1 MTHQIHK
8 YIFSILIFSFIAMSV
23 HGQMRALRFHKMID
37 GYGNVTEKP
46 IIVINGNKIQEL
58 GTEGKIVLPKNIAFT
73 DLSEYTALPGL
84 VDVHT
89 HLSFAWDQL
98 PGTTPWA
105 SLERMS
111 NPHVFYYSV
120 QNAFKTLESG
130 VTTVRD
136 LGSYEKLDA
145 DLKALIERGEVKGP
159 RMFIAGNG
167 LHVSL
172 DPYLYL
178 NFKDLGKADGVD
190 EVIRVVRQQINSG
203 VDWIKMYGSTGSD
216 QDVTGFQTY
225 TFDEMKAACDMAHF
239 YKKGIAIHAYGG
251 DAAKSAI
258 LAGANSIEH
267 ATDLDDEAIGEMVK
281 RGTFYVP
288 TVDHNRY
295 YIEHASEFGYDS
307 SIIRNLE
314 NFISRN
320 LATLKKAIQANVKI
334 AMGSD
339 AVFTGFGQNARE
351 LEWFVKVGM
360 TVQQAIYAATMSG
373 AELLGK
379 QNELGNISPG
389 FYADIIAVKGDPYK
403 NIQTLTRDVKWVM
416 KNGEVVVD
424 KR

>member
-1 MTHQIHK
+1 MTHQISK
-8 YIFSILIFSFIAMSV
+8 YVFSILIISLLCINV
-23 HGQMRALRFHKMID
+23 HGQIQALRFHKMID
-37 GYGNVTEKP
+37 GYGNVIEKP
-46 IIVINGNKIQEL
+46 IILINGNRIHDL
-58 GTEGKIVLPKNIAFT
+58 GKEGQIVLPKGIT
-73 DLSEYTALPGL
+73 IMDLSDYTALPGMI
-84 VDVHT
+84 DVHT
-89 HLSFAWDQL
+89 HMSFAWDQL

-120 QNAFKTLESG
+120 KNALRTLESG

-136 LGSYEKLDA
+136 LGSYERLDA
-145 DLKALIERGEVKGP
+145 DLKTLIERGEVKGP
-159 RMFIAGNG
+159 RMFISGNG

-172 DPYLYL
+172 DPYMYI
-178 NFKDLGKADGVD
+178 NIKDLGKADGVD
-190 EVIRVVRQQINSG
+190 EVIKVVRQQINSG

-251 DAAKSAI
+251 AAAKSAI

-267 ATDLDDEAIGEMVK
+267 ATDLDDESIGEMVK

-295 YIEHASEFGYDS
+295 YIDHAQEFGYDS
-307 SIIRNLE
+307 STIKNLE

-320 LATLKKAIQANVKI
+320 VATLKKAIKANVKI

-351 LEWFVKVGM
+351 LEWFVEAGM
-360 TVQQAIYAATMSG
+360 TVEQAINAATLRG